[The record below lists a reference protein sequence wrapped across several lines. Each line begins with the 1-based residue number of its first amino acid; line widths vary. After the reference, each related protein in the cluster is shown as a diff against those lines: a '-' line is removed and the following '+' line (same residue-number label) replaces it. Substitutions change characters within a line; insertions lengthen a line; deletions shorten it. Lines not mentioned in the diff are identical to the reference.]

1 MERLIGMPN
10 IEQNLIKMLERPE
23 IQVFLDNGLYNEALV
38 GIMNLCDAVDADL
51 YVVKLMQMLSIEGI
65 SLKEMLDHFPV
76 FEVSEIELHERL
88 LDTAEEAIYP
98 IYKMK
103 IKSNPY
109 YKLLVNIFHDVADYC
124 FNPVAVITSDSSI
137 EFYLD
142 FSQDYLVETKQDNE
156 NIKELKASE
165 ETNLQGVDNYILYDC
180 FDMDKLKSQMQEVL
194 YSYWLDKWNNV
205 ILKNKTD
212 DIEGFYD

>member
-1 MERLIGMPN
+1 
-10 IEQNLIKMLERPE
+10 MLERPE

-88 LDTAEEAIYP
+88 IDTAEEAIYS

-124 FNPVAVITSDSSI
+124 FNPVATVTSDLNI

-142 FSQDYLVETKQDNE
+142 FSQEYLVE
-156 NIKELKASE
+156 IK
-165 ETNLQGVDNYILYDC
+165 
-180 FDMDKLKSQMQEVL
+180 
-194 YSYWLDKWNNV
+194 
-205 ILKNKTD
+205 
-212 DIEGFYD
+212 

>member
-38 GIMNLCDAVDADL
+38 GIMNLCDAVD
-51 YVVKLMQMLSIEGI
+51 
-65 SLKEMLDHFPV
+65 
-76 FEVSEIELHERL
+76 
-88 LDTAEEAIYP
+88 
-98 IYKMK
+98 
-103 IKSNPY
+103 
-109 YKLLVNIFHDVADYC
+109 
-124 FNPVAVITSDSSI
+124 
-137 EFYLD
+137 
-142 FSQDYLVETKQDNE
+142 
-156 NIKELKASE
+156 
-165 ETNLQGVDNYILYDC
+165 
-180 FDMDKLKSQMQEVL
+180 MDKLKSQMQEVL